1 MKYSKVVS
9 RVLATIVLSVTLT
22 ISTALAPPSTIPTTA
37 TTTTIPSVTTA
48 TTRRSALGWLM
59 SGTTT
64 AAAAAAAGVVT
75 GSVLVPCQVTHA
87 SVDTEDFIRTG
98 MVSMPMGVSG
108 QAGKA
113 KPITGVI
120 FREGTDVSRNPRSG
134 DVLAEILVK
143 NKAINNNNNNDS
155 NNLLPVVTTF
165 SSPWPLATG
174 NVFDIECRDGETGD
188 AVFVAVT
195 PTVGGK
201 DLDQLNDSFFTQS
214 IFSPTGRFS
223 LYGQPTD
230 IKVKTVAMKDNY
242 RVLDVSFSTLSQ
254 STQTEIPRKAKVVA
268 TIPTGASQA
277 VMLIASASALRWK
290 KGAEKVIVTLADSFK
305 ATPAPQTGLKV
316 RAKESESS
324 FL

>member
-1 MKYSKVVS
+1 
-9 RVLATIVLSVTLT
+9 
-22 ISTALAPPSTIPTTA
+22 
-37 TTTTIPSVTTA
+37 
-48 TTRRSALGWLM
+48 
-59 SGTTT
+59 
-64 AAAAAAAGVVT
+64 
-75 GSVLVPCQVTHA
+75 
-87 SVDTEDFIRTG
+87 

-143 NKAINNNNNNDS
+143 NKTINNNNN